1 MSADTLTRG
10 ADVSSAQGKRD
21 VRPPQRIRIGLLGCG
36 TVGRGV
42 VQLVERERDRIRER
56 HGVELA
62 IERILVRDLAKPRP
76 GIDRRLLTTR
86 ATEVLDAHCDL
97 IVEVVGGVHCAGA
110 YVRRAIANG
119 RHVVTANKA
128 LLAECGRDL
137 FAAAGRRGVTIG
149 FEASVCGGIPI
160 IRAIRDG
167 LSADTIDEVRGVLNG
182 TSNYILT
189 RIESDGLSFDDALRL
204 AQERGFAEADPS
216 LDIDGQ
222 DAAQKLRILASL
234 AFGEPIVRGSIAGIR
249 GVTRDDVE
257 RARDRGFV
265 IRQVATARRVAG
277 GIELRVAPEECP
289 ASDPLAFVRDEF
301 NAVVVKARA
310 AGEITLIGRGAGSGP
325 TASAVVSDV
334 IGIRSC

>member
-1 MSADTLTRG
+1 
-10 ADVSSAQGKRD
+10 
-21 VRPPQRIRIGLLGCG
+21 
-36 TVGRGV
+36 

-56 HGVELA
+56 HGVELT
-62 IERILVRDLAKPRP
+62 IDRILVRDLAKVRP
-76 GIDRRLLTTR
+76 GVDRRLLTTR
-86 ATEVLDAHCDL
+86 ATEVLDANCDL

-119 RHVVTANKA
+119 LHVVTANKA

-137 FAAAGRRGVTIG
+137 FAAAGRRGVSIG
-149 FEASVCGGIPI
+149 FEASVCGGIPV

-167 LSADTIDEVRGVLNG
+167 LAADTIDEVRGILNG

-216 LDIDGQ
+216 LDIDGE

-249 GVTRDDVE
+249 GITRDDVE

-265 IRQVATARRVAG
+265 IRHVATARRTAC
-277 GIELRVAPEECP
+277 GIEVRVAPEELP
-289 ASDPLAFVRDEF
+289 ASDPLACVRDEF
-301 NAVVVKARA
+301 NAVVIRGRA
-310 AGEITLIGRGAGSGP
+310 AGEITLIGKGAGAGP
-325 TASAVVSDV
+325 TATAVVADV
-334 IGIRSC
+334 MAVR

>member
-1 MSADTLTRG
+1 
-10 ADVSSAQGKRD
+10 
-21 VRPPQRIRIGLLGCG
+21 
-36 TVGRGV
+36 

-56 HGVELA
+56 HGVELT
-62 IERILVRDLAKPRP
+62 IDRILVRDLAKARP
-76 GIDRRLLTTR
+76 GVDRRLLTTR
-86 ATEVLDAHCDL
+86 ATEVLDANCNL

-119 RHVVTANKA
+119 LNVVTANKA

-137 FAAAGRRGVTIG
+137 FAAAGRRGVSIG
-149 FEASVCGGIPI
+149 FEASVCGGIPV

-167 LSADTIDEVRGVLNG
+167 LAADTIDEVRGILNG

-216 LDIDGQ
+216 LDIDGE

-249 GVTRDDVE
+249 GITRDDVE

-265 IRQVATARRVAG
+265 IRHVATARRTAG
-277 GIELRVAPEECP
+277 GIEVRVAPEELP
-289 ASDPLAFVRDEF
+289 SSDPLACVRDEY
-301 NAVVVKARA
+301 NAVVIRGRA
-310 AGEITLIGRGAGSGP
+310 AGEITLIGRGAGAGP
-325 TASAVVSDV
+325 TATAVVSDV
-334 IGIRSC
+334 IAAG

>member
-1 MSADTLTRG
+1 MSAEKL
-10 ADVSSAQGKRD
+10 
-21 VRPPQRIRIGLLGCG
+21 RIGLLGCG
-36 TVGRGV
+36 TVGSGV

-62 IERILVRDLAKPRP
+62 IDRILVRDLTKHRP
-76 GIDRRLLTTR
+76 GVDRKLLTTR
-86 ATEVLDAHCDL
+86 ATEVLDARCDL

-149 FEASVCGGIPI
+149 FEASVCGGIPV

-167 LSADTIDEVRGVLNG
+167 LAADTIDEVRGILNG

-216 LDIDGQ
+216 LDVDGE
-222 DAAQKLRILASL
+222 DAAQKLRILAGI

-249 GVTRDDVE
+249 GITRDDVE

-265 IRQVATARRVAG
+265 IRHVATARRVAA
-277 GIELRVAPEECP
+277 GIELRVAPEELP

-301 NAVVVKARA
+301 NAVVIRGRA
-310 AGEITLIGRGAGSGP
+310 TGEITLIGRGAGAGP
-325 TASAVVSDV
+325 TAAAVVSDV
-334 IGIRSC
+334 IAMRKAAM

>member
-1 MSADTLTRG
+1 MSA
-10 ADVSSAQGKRD
+10 A
-21 VRPPQRIRIGLLGCG
+21 RIRIGLLGCG

-56 HGVELA
+56 HGVELT
-62 IERILVRDLAKPRP
+62 IDRILVRDLAKVRP
-76 GIDRRLLTTR
+76 GVDRRLLTTR
-86 ATEVLDAHCDL
+86 ATDVLDANCDL

-119 RHVVTANKA
+119 LHVVTANKA

-137 FAAAGRRGVTIG
+137 FAAAGRRGVSIG
-149 FEASVCGGIPI
+149 FEASVCGGIPV

-167 LSADTIDEVRGVLNG
+167 LAADTIDEVRGILNG

-216 LDIDGQ
+216 LDIDGE

-249 GVTRDDVE
+249 GITRDVVE

-265 IRQVATARRVAG
+265 IRHVATARRTAG
-277 GIELRVAPEECP
+277 GIELRVAPEELP
-289 ASDPLAFVRDEF
+289 ASDPLACVRDEF
-301 NAVVVKARA
+301 NAVVIRGRA
-310 AGEITLIGRGAGSGP
+310 AGEITLIGRGAGAGP
-325 TASAVVSDV
+325 TATAVVSDV
-334 IGIRSC
+334 IATG

>member
-1 MSADTLTRG
+1 MSAAKL
-10 ADVSSAQGKRD
+10 
-21 VRPPQRIRIGLLGCG
+21 RIGLLGCG

-56 HGVELA
+56 HDIELA
-62 IERILVRDLAKPRP
+62 IERILVRDLTKVRP
-76 GIDRRLLTTR
+76 GVDRRLLTTR
-86 ATEVLDAHCDL
+86 ATEVIDAAHCDL

-137 FAAAGRRGVTIG
+137 FAAAGRRGVSIG
-149 FEASVCGGIPI
+149 FEASVCGGIPV

-167 LSADTIDEVRGVLNG
+167 LAADTIDEVRGILNG

-189 RIESDGLSFDDALRL
+189 RIESEGLSFDDALRL

-216 LDIDGQ
+216 LDVDGE

-249 GVTRDDVE
+249 GITRDDVD

-265 IRQVATARRVAG
+265 IRHVATARRTAG
-277 GIELRVAPEECP
+277 GIELRVAPEELP
-289 ASDPLAFVRDEF
+289 ANDPLACVRDEF
-301 NAVVVKARA
+301 NAVVIRARA
-310 AGEITLIGRGAGSGP
+310 TGEITLIGKGAGAGP
-325 TASAVVSDV
+325 TAAAVVADV
-334 IGIRSC
+334 MATHTGQGRRTPAAAGTFAE

>member
-1 MSADTLTRG
+1 MSATKL
-10 ADVSSAQGKRD
+10 
-21 VRPPQRIRIGLLGCG
+21 RIGLLGCG

-56 HGVELA
+56 HNIDLA
-62 IERILVRDLAKPRP
+62 IERILVRDLTKARP
-76 GIDRRLLTTR
+76 GVDRRLLTTR
-86 ATEVLDAHCDL
+86 ATEVLDTAHCDL

-137 FAAAGRRGVTIG
+137 FAAAGRRGVSIG
-149 FEASVCGGIPI
+149 FEASVCGGIPV

-167 LSADTIDEVRGVLNG
+167 LAADTIDEVRGILNG

-189 RIESDGLSFDDALRL
+189 RIESEGLSFDDALRL

-216 LDIDGQ
+216 LDVDGE

-249 GVTRDDVE
+249 GITRDDVD

-265 IRQVATARRVAG
+265 IRHVATARRTAG
-277 GIELRVAPEECP
+277 GIELRVAPEELP
-289 ASDPLAFVRDEF
+289 VNDPLACVRDEF
-301 NAVVVKARA
+301 NAVVIRARA
-310 AGEITLIGRGAGSGP
+310 TGEITLIGKGAGAGP
-325 TASAVVSDV
+325 TAAAVVADV
-334 IGIRSC
+334 MAVR

>member
-1 MSADTLTRG
+1 MNADTLTRG
-10 ADVSSAQGKRD
+10 ADVSSAQGGRD
-21 VRPPQRIRIGLLGCG
+21 VRPPQRIGIGLLGCG

-222 DAAQKLRILASL
+222 DAAQKLRILAGL

-257 RARDRGFV
+257 RARHRGFV

-334 IGIRSC
+334 IAVS

>member
-1 MSADTLTRG
+1 MSASKL
-10 ADVSSAQGKRD
+10 
-21 VRPPQRIRIGLLGCG
+21 RIGLLGCG

-42 VQLVERERDRIRER
+42 VNLVERERDRIRDR
-56 HGVELA
+56 HGIELA
-62 IERILVRDLAKPRP
+62 IERILVRDLTKTRP
-76 GIDRRLLTTR
+76 GVDRRLLTTR
-86 ATEVLDAHCDL
+86 ATEVIDAAHCDL

-137 FAAAGRRGVTIG
+137 FAAAGRRGVSIG
-149 FEASVCGGIPI
+149 FEASVCGGIPV

-167 LSADTIDEVRGVLNG
+167 LAADTIDEVRGILNG

-189 RIESDGLSFDDALRL
+189 RIESDGLSFGDALRL

-216 LDIDGQ
+216 LDVDGE

-234 AFGEPIVRGSIAGIR
+234 AFGEPIVRGAIAGIR
-249 GVTRDDVE
+249 GITRDDVE

-265 IRQVATARRVAG
+265 IRHVATARRTAG
-277 GIELRVAPEECP
+277 GIELRVAPEELP

-301 NAVVVKARA
+301 NAVVIRGRA
-310 AGEITLIGRGAGSGP
+310 AGEITLIGKGAGAGP
-325 TASAVVSDV
+325 TATAVVSDV
-334 IGIRSC
+334 IATHTGQGRRTSAAAGTFVA